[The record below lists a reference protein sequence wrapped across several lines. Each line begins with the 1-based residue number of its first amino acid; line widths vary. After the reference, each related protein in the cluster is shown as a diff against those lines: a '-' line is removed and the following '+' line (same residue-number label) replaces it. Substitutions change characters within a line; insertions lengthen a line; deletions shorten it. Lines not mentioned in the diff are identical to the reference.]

1 MKKLLTV
8 LALSSMVVACGGT
21 SSGDD
26 VSDGSNGGSEGS
38 TYSGNTSAATIS
50 ADNKRALAES
60 ATYGAMQAK
69 SGSQVPSLGG
79 ASAQSATQDSNELVL
94 RTAQSTREA
103 SSSNNP
109 YASLCTDGG
118 SVSYSGDSNGGTV
131 AFSNCNIGY
140 GVVVNGK
147 AIISNSS
154 DGSQFSFKYENYT
167 VSVDGYT
174 TTLNMTMSCTTDS
187 SGFPNCNTISDF
199 KAANGQSYRVE
210 NASVGGNSSS
220 GYNISATVYDSTYGS
235 VSVTSTNLVLDCS
248 NGLPS
253 SGSITYTSGSESATV
268 TFNSC
273 TQFTVELDGNAD
285 IYTW

>member
-8 LALSSMVVACGGT
+8 FALSSMVVACGGT

-26 VSDGSNGGSEGS
+26 VRDGSNGGSAGS
-38 TYSGNTSAATIS
+38 TYSGNTSAAEIS

-69 SGSQVPSLGG
+69 SGSQVPNLGG
-79 ASAQSATQDSNELVL
+79 ASAQSATQYSNELVL
-94 RTAQSTREA
+94 RTEQSTREA
-103 SSSNNP
+103 SSTDNP
-109 YASLCTDGG
+109 YASFCTAGG
-118 SVSYSGDSNGGTV
+118 SASYSGDSNGGTLV
-131 AFSNCNIGY
+131 FSNCNLGH

-147 AIISNSS
+147 TIISHNS
-154 DGSQFSFKYENYT
+154 DGSQYSFKYENYT

-210 NASVGGNSSS
+210 NASVSGNSSS

-253 SGSITYTSGSESATV
+253 SGSITYTSGSELATV

-273 TQFTVELDGNAD
+273 SEYTVTLDGTAD
-285 IYTW
+285 TYNW